1 MRKILPIAVLALA
14 LSAARP
20 APVGAWG
27 FNGHK
32 FITDRAID
40 LLPAEIR
47 PFFQKFRTTLVE
59 HSIDPDTYRTVGFTD
74 ETPRHFLDMDAYGS
88 FPFRDLPRDYTAA
101 VAARGLEFVVKNGT
115 VPWRAE
121 EIHTRLRDAFKQL
134 AGPNPAPYARD
145 NITLFSSVLA
155 HYVGDSFQPLHA
167 CVNYDGQLT
176 GQQGIHSR
184 FETEL
189 FDRYRDRL
197 RIVPAP
203 VTQVPSARDF
213 LFSTLTDSFS
223 HVDAILAA
231 DRAAVVGRT
240 AYDEGYFGMMY
251 EKTGPIME
259 QRVSGAISGV
269 ASLIASAWVD
279 AGKPPL
285 PADAPPRPPRPIKRS
300 W

>member
-1 MRKILPIAVLALA
+1 MRKVLPVALLALA

-20 APVGAWG
+20 APLDAWG

-40 LLPAEIR
+40 LLPAELR
-47 PFFQKFRTTLVE
+47 PFFQKFRVTLVE
-59 HSIDPDTYRTVGFTD
+59 HSIDPDTYRTVGFTE
-74 ETPRHFLDMDAYGS
+74 ETPRHFLDMDAYGP
-88 FPFRDLPRDYTAA
+88 FPFKDLPHDYAEA
-101 VAARGLEFVVKNGT
+101 VAKRGADFVVKNGT

-121 EIHTRLRDAFKQL
+121 EIHGRLREAFKQL
-134 AGPNPAPYARD
+134 TGPNPAPFARD
-145 NITLFSSVLA
+145 NILLFSSVVA

-167 CVNYDGQLT
+167 CLNYDGQLT

-189 FDRYRDRL
+189 FDQYRDRL
-197 RIVPAP
+197 RIAPAP
-203 VTQVPSARDF
+203 VTQIPSAREF
-213 LFSTLTDSFS
+213 VFSTLTDSFS

-231 DRAAVVGRT
+231 DRAAIVGRT
-240 AYDEGYFGMMY
+240 AYDDGYFAMMY

-259 QRVSGAISGV
+259 QRISGAISGV
-269 ASLIASAWVD
+269 ASLIASAWTD

-285 PADAPPRPPRPIKRS
+285 PAEAPPRTPRPIRK
-300 W
+300 